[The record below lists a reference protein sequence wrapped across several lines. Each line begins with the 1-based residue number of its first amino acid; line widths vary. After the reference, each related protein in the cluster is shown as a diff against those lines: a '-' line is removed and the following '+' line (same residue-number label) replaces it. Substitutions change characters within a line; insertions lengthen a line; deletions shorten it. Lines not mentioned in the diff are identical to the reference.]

1 MAFLDLITSGGSGGN
16 QNQPI
21 ANIVSSGVFVQGDN
35 TYRGSKSYSFS
46 DSFSADG
53 GTLTCQ
59 KAGTYLIKGS
69 AFFRYSYLYARKNG
83 TNFLTVNG
91 YSQGTGNRN
100 VESEIEQSFLVGDTL
115 TAAWAG
121 VNYVDTRFAN
131 GEILV
136 FEV

>member
-1 MAFLDLITSGGSGGN
+1 MAFLDLMTSGGSGGN
-16 QNQPI
+16 QSQPI
-21 ANIVSSGVFVQGDN
+21 ANIINSGVFVQGDN
-35 TYRGSKSYSFS
+35 TYSGTKAYSFS

-69 AFFRYSYLYARKNG
+69 AFFRYGYLYARKNG

-91 YSQGTGNRN
+91 SSQGTGNRN
-100 VESEIEQSFLVGDTL
+100 VENEIEQSFLVGDTL
-115 TAAWAG
+115 TISWAPI
-121 VNYVDTRFAN
+121 NHTQTRFAN

-136 FEV
+136 FEA

>member
-1 MAFLDLITSGGSGGN
+1 MDLITSGGSGGN
-16 QNQPI
+16 QSQPI
-21 ANIVSSGVFVQGDN
+21 ANIVSSGVHVEGDN
-35 TYRGSKSYSFS
+35 TYSGTKAYSFS

-91 YSQGTGNRN
+91 YGQGTGNIN
-100 VESEIEQSFLVGDTL
+100 VESETEQSFLVGDTL
-115 TAAWAG
+115 TTSWSMVSSSG
-121 VNYVDTRFAN
+121 TKFAN

>member
-1 MAFLDLITSGGSGGN
+1 MDLITSGGSGGN
-16 QNQPI
+16 KNQPI
-21 ANIVSSGVFVQGDN
+21 ANIVRSGVFVQGDN
-35 TYRGSKSYSFS
+35 TYSGAKAYSFS

-69 AFFRYSYLYARKNG
+69 AFFRYSYLYAQKNG
-83 TNFLTVNG
+83 AKFLTVSG
-91 YSQGTGNRN
+91 YSQGTGNKN

-115 TAAWAG
+115 TTSWTW
-121 VNYVDTRFAN
+121 VSPSDTRFAN